1 MVAGVV
7 VGVEA
12 VPGSISCVAVD
23 IDRNVLGRHTSVTQ
37 QPWDLLTAAQADVAA
52 IELHAALNAL
62 IALIAQPP
70 VNLWPSVAAVCIG
83 TTAADLGE
91 ESESNIRS
99 AVRRLLPASAQVLV
113 YNSAAIALV
122 SGTGGPL
129 LGCVLVA
136 GVDSSRAYGAVAD
149 RRTAAASGWG
159 PVFSDGG
166 CAYDVGLRALSA
178 VSRAQDGRGADTL
191 LVNAVY
197 RHLGA
202 HRAED
207 LIRWARS
214 HTSIHQR
221 VSGVASLARLVL
233 DCASRGDSVADALLR
248 HAVGELLRAIKAVV
262 VKLGLDR
269 SRQPFNLVLAGPM
282 LSDGTLFMQYLL
294 EVLKDGVPTADVV
307 YPLGDGAEAAAW
319 LALWLMNPQR
329 PSPPLRRG
337 L

>member
-1 MVAGVV
+1 MVV

-12 VPGSISCVAVD
+12 VSGSIACVAID
-23 IDRNVLGRHTSVTQ
+23 ADRNVLGRHTCQTQ
-37 QPWDLLTAAQADVAA
+37 QQWDLMTAAQADAAA
-52 IELHAALNAL
+52 IELHSALNAL
-62 IALIAQPP
+62 FALTASQPTA
-70 VNLWPSVAAVCIG
+70 NLWQSIEAVCIG

-91 ESESNIRS
+91 ESESNIRT
-99 AVRRLLPASAQVLV
+99 AVRRLLPSSVQVLV

-136 GVDSSRAYGAVAD
+136 GIDSSRAYGAVAD

-166 CAYDVGLRALSA
+166 CAYDIGLRVLSA
-178 VSRAQDGRGADTL
+178 ISRAQDGRGADTL

-202 HRAED
+202 QRAED

-214 HTSIHQR
+214 HQSIHQR

-262 VKLGLDR
+262 AKLGLDR

-294 EVLKDGVPTADVV
+294 EALKDGVPTADVI
-307 YPLGDGAEAAAW
+307 YPLGDAAEAAAW
-319 LALWLMNPQR
+319 LALWLLNPR
-329 PSPPLRRG
+329 NPTPPLRRG